1 MQAQINLL
9 SQNRVMLLRLDN
21 LNCAIASL
29 SKSTAPSNF
38 DSRPKFVSECFQF
51 RYIQPILA
59 VLACFGVFNCAIAG
73 FTNRAEA
80 HPASRRQVQPISY
93 PNPATR
99 SVPSVQPI
107 QYGSVIPGVLA
118 PSGFQFQGRFF
129 DAYRFRGLRGD
140 YIRVSVVGSDSRSMN
155 SLKLKPAFVL
165 LDANNNVI
173 GEGKQSPEAINI
185 RLQTK
190 LSATGIYT
198 IVVTSR
204 QPGDIGRYS
213 LALQRTYRSPHQA
226 KPYQSPNT
234 KFQ

>member
-1 MQAQINLL
+1 MFCKPTQAQINLL
-9 SQNRVMLLRLDN
+9 SQGKVILFRLDN
-21 LNCAIASL
+21 LCCAIANL
-29 SKSTAPSNF
+29 GALFNF
-38 DSRPKFVSECFQF
+38 DSREKFVSECFQF

-59 VLACFGVFNCAIAG
+59 VLACFGMFNCAIAG
-73 FTNRAEA
+73 FASRAEA
-80 HPASRRQVQPISY
+80 YPVSRGRSQPISY
-93 PNPATR
+93 PNPAIR
-99 SVPSVQPI
+99 SAPSVQPI

-118 PSGFQFQGRFF
+118 PGGFQFQGRFF

-140 YIRVSVVGSDSRSMN
+140 YIRVNLVGSADSRSMN

-173 GEGKQSPEAINI
+173 GEGKQSSEAINI

-213 LALQRTYRSPHQA
+213 LALQRTYKTIYQA
-226 KPYQSPNT
+226 KPP
-234 KFQ
+234 KP

>member
-1 MQAQINLL
+1 
-9 SQNRVMLLRLDN
+9 MLFRLDN
-21 LNCAIASL
+21 LRCAIANSGV
-29 SKSTAPSNF
+29 SVARFNF
-38 DSRPKFVSECFQF
+38 DSRAKFVSECFQF

-59 VLACFGVFNCAIAG
+59 VLACFGMFNCAIVG
-73 FTNRAEA
+73 FASRAEA
-80 HPASRRQVQPISY
+80 HPVSRGRSQPISY

-99 SVPSVQPI
+99 SAPSVQPI

-118 PSGFQFQGRFF
+118 PGGFQFQGRFF

-140 YIRVSVVGSDSRSMN
+140 YIRVSVVGSADSRSMN

-190 LSATGIYT
+190 LSTTGIYT

-204 QPGDIGRYS
+204 QSGDIGRYS
-213 LALQRTYRSPHQA
+213 LALQRVY
-226 KPYQSPNT
+226 KNT
-234 KFQ
+234 EPPKQPKY